1 MPKNLFSKDELSR
14 IEKAVREAEAASGGE
29 IVPVFARQ
37 SSFYEMALWRGGFV
51 LAILMSV
58 ILLVVNETTDALLFL
73 PPYVWIVIVFSS
85 GIIGAA
91 IVMQFPALKRWIIG
105 KKIMQARVEDQA
117 QNMFYQ
123 HNVSFTDQR
132 TGILLYI
139 SFFEKMAVI
148 LPDIGIAEV
157 VPEEAWGKVI
167 ADLTT
172 HLKRGH
178 TIKGISSAIQACGKL
193 LEESHIQI
201 ADDEGNELSDEVR
214 FKE

>member
-1 MPKNLFSKDELSR
+1 MPKNLFSKEELNR

-37 SSFYEMALWRGGFV
+37 SSFYEMALWRGGCILAV
-51 LAILMSV
+51 LVSI
-58 ILLVVNETTDALLFL
+58 ILLIVNEITDALLFL
-73 PPYVWIVIVFSS
+73 PPFVWILIVFTS

-91 IVMQFPALKRWIIG
+91 IVMQLPALKRRIIG
-105 KKIMQARVEDQA
+105 RKILKARVEDQA

-123 HNVSFTDQR
+123 HNISFTDQR
-132 TGILLYI
+132 SGILLYI

-157 VPEEAWGKVI
+157 VPEDAWEKI
-167 ADLTT
+167 IIDLTA
-172 HLKRGH
+172 HLRQGN
-178 TIKGISSAIQACGKL
+178 TIEGIASAIQACGNL
-193 LEESHIQI
+193 LDNSHLQV
-201 ADDEGNELSDEVR
+201 ADEDGNELSDEVR